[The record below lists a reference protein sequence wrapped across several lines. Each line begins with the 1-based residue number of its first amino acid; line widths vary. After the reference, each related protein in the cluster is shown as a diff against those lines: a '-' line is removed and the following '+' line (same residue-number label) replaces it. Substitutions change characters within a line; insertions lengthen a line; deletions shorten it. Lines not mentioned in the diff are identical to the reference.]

1 MSSPQIASSPALLRS
16 PAWAQAW
23 AIVRILTAV
32 LGIAAVIAQL
42 IRSVSNAASATTD
55 YGQQIGTVVA
65 NFLSFFTIQSNVA
78 AAITLI
84 IGAIL
89 FWTRGRRTDVE
100 PRWFAVLLACVTTY
114 MVITGVVYNLLLR
127 GIPLPQGQTV
137 PWSNEVLHV
146 VVPIILVLD
155 LLLAPRRRALAWS
168 TVGVVVI
175 FPVVWVIYTLI
186 RGPLVISPATGDPYW
201 YPYPFLNPNNPA
213 LQPPG
218 YAGVAVYVAGIA
230 VAIIVV
236 GALVVWVGRWRGSSR
251 EANTAQ

>member
-1 MSSPQIASSPALLRS
+1 MSSTQITSFAAVLRS
-16 PAWAQAW
+16 TGWSRAW

-42 IRSVSNAASATTD
+42 IRSVSNAEASTTD
-55 YGQQIGTVVA
+55 YGHQVGTVVA

-78 AAITLI
+78 AAITLAL
-84 IGAIL
+84 GAIL
-89 FWTRGRRTDVE
+89 FWTRRGRTDVE
-100 PRWFAVLLACVTTY
+100 PRWFAILLACVTTY

-146 VVPIILVLD
+146 VVPIILLLD
-155 LLLAPRRRALAWS
+155 LLLAPRRRPLPWS

-175 FPVVWVIYTLI
+175 FPIAWVVYTLV
-186 RGPLVISPATGDPYW
+186 RGPMVTSPATGDPYW

-230 VAIIVV
+230 VAIVVV
-236 GALVVWVGRWRGSSR
+236 GVLVVWVGRRRASSR
-251 EANTAQ
+251 AVDAAQ